1 MKVVLGVLAV
11 LGALAVGFLYV
22 EETKPYWYARL
33 RYPLEYEHIVRG
45 HARQYE
51 LDAALLAAVIYRES
65 KFDSDARS
73 SSGAIGLMQLLPD
86 TAQGIAE
93 LTGGRRFK
101 VDDLYDPEIN
111 VRYGSFYLRR
121 LLRKYENQRLALAA
135 YNAGQANVDRWLAE
149 GREEIPFP
157 ETEEFVDN
165 VLETREIYARA
176 YADELGLDDDS
187 EVPEE
192 PEPPQIGS
200 TSETE

>member
-1 MKVVLGVLAV
+1 MKYVVGVVTLLA
-11 LGALAVGFLYV
+11 ALAVAFLYV
-22 EETKPYWYARL
+22 EETKPSWYVRL
-33 RYPLEYEHIVRG
+33 RYPLEYDHIVRG

-121 LLRKYENQRLALAA
+121 LLRKYEDERLALAA

-176 YADELGLDDDS
+176 YADELGLDDS
-187 EVPEE
+187 PSPEE
-192 PEPPQIGS
+192 PEPPQIDGS
-200 TSETE
+200 TSETD